1 MHSSKLAR
9 NEESWRRKTSV
20 GEDFTPS
27 IVPGGAEEAFTSRR
41 GRMWTQG
48 QGRVGEG
55 RKISTSAG
63 ESKKSV
69 VSPVKYKT
77 EVNIN
82 YNMLELYSL
91 ENMTFIAFVMLPQ
104 IHNIHY

>member
-1 MHSSKLAR
+1 
-9 NEESWRRKTSV
+9 
-20 GEDFTPS
+20 
-27 IVPGGAEEAFTSRR
+27 
-41 GRMWTQG
+41 MWTQG

-82 YNMLELYSL
+82 YNMLGLYS
-91 ENMTFIAFVMLPQ
+91 NITFIPFMMLPQ
-104 IHNIHY
+104 IQNIHY

>member
-9 NEESWRRKTSV
+9 NEESWRRKTSA
-20 GEDFTPS
+20 GEDYTPS
-27 IVPGGAEEAFTSRR
+27 IVQSEAEEAFTSRR

-48 QGRVGEG
+48 QGRVVEG
-55 RKISTSAG
+55 RKISTPTG
-63 ESKKSV
+63 ESKTSV

-82 YNMLELYSL
+82 YNMRGLYLLE
-91 ENMTFIAFVMLPQ
+91 TFILFMIMPF

>member
-9 NEESWRRKTSV
+9 NEESWRRKTSA
-20 GEDFTPS
+20 GEDYTPS
-27 IVPGGAEEAFTSRR
+27 IVQEGAEEAFTSRR

-48 QGRVGEG
+48 QGRVGEV
-55 RKISTSAG
+55 RKISTSTG
-63 ESKKSV
+63 DESKKSV

-82 YNMLELYSL
+82 YNMRGLIYLI
-91 ENMTFIAFVMLPQ
+91 T
-104 IHNIHY
+104 